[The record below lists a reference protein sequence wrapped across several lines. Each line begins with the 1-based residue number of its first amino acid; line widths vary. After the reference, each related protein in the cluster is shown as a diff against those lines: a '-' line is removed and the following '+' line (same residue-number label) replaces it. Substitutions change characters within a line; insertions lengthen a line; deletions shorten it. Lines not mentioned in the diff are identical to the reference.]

1 MIATQNPVVLLR
13 DYSIEMTARDIDEV
27 PEAAS
32 HLPAKTRVNVTFL
45 ATESLEQ
52 RVAGAKA
59 VLDAGLT
66 PVPHIAARRLKGQSE
81 LRKSLRVLQD
91 AGASKQLFVV
101 GGDPAVP
108 EGPYASSFEVI
119 ESGILPEYGVEHVGI
134 GGYPEGH
141 PDISQDV
148 LWEELE
154 KKTRA
159 LAAQGLEA
167 NILTQF
173 GFDEAPILDWI
184 AEVRK
189 RGITAKIRIGVPGPA
204 GVKRLLGFAR
214 RFGISS
220 SAGIVKKYGFSLTNL
235 MGTAGPDRLLETLA
249 EHLDPEVHGDVG
261 IHFYT
266 FGGVAATSKWAEDYL
281 AN

>member
-1 MIATQNPVVLLR
+1 MIVTKNTVALLR

-27 PEAAS
+27 PEAAP
-32 HLPAKTRVNVTFL
+32 HLPGGTRVNVTFL

-52 RVAGAKA
+52 RVAGTKA
-59 VLDAGLT
+59 VLDAGLM

-81 LRKSLRVLQD
+81 LRKSLRVLQE

-119 ESGILPEYGVEHVGI
+119 NSGILAEYGVEHVSI

-141 PDISQDV
+141 PDIPENV

-159 LAAQGLEA
+159 LTEQGLEA

-184 AEVRK
+184 AEVRA
-189 RGITAKIRIGVPGPA
+189 RGITTKIRIGVPGPA

-214 RFGISS
+214 RFGIGS

-235 MGTAGPDRLLETLA
+235 MGTAGPDRLIETLA
-249 EHLDPEVHGDVG
+249 EKLDPGIHGDVG

-266 FGGVAATSKWAEDYL
+266 FGGVTATSKWVEGYL
-281 AN
+281 SN